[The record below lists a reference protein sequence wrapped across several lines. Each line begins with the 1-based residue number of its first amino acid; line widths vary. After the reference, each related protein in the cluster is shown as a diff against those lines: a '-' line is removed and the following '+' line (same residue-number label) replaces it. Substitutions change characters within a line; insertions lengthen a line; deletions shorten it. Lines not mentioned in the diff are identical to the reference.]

1 MVGDALSDY
10 DVGWVNRRRLP
21 FRAAA
26 LLICSRCLTVVK
38 TFSAAAGERR
48 DSPLVVAAK
57 VGSLGPRLIGSIL
70 AVSTLVGTGMLVN
83 MAQAAASPELV
94 ALLEDV
100 RTADGYRYGTTDD
113 QGVGMDT
120 AKIVPGPPGTGYL
133 AVYHHLI
140 GGAFNVRLATSTDLL
155 NWHYVATLETDA
167 SQPTIAE
174 LSGGGFLVAYEKT
187 GRGAACGGSGSCL
200 AFQHYPSLDALLA
213 GAEARSVAVNR
224 TLSACN
230 EGTPNIYAAT
240 LHPDL
245 DHSIINVGFHY
256 FKGCDVDRQATGTLT
271 NFSSWKTQADANLNT
286 LFTNLGTIGGNVGDR
301 DALLHQGRPYSLVE
315 GQDRKNDFGTWRPYL
330 FDRTANSLT
339 RLELQTQGASTSF
352 GNPTYTELE
361 LPRGDRGFVSTQFIF
376 SEGAAP
382 GEAGPLFYYRA
393 FPTQPA
399 ADTTPPTVTITQP
412 APGASVQRRSTVT
425 IKATASDSS
434 GITKVAF
441 LVNGALTCVSPFAP
455 YACAWTVPNRTGTH
469 SLRAEATDGAGNV
482 SSSTVTVTSR

>member
-1 MVGDALSDY
+1 M
-10 DVGWVNRRRLP
+10 
-21 FRAAA
+21 
-26 LLICSRCLTVVK
+26 LL
-38 TFSAAAGERR
+38 
-48 DSPLVVAAK
+48 
-57 VGSLGPRLIGSIL
+57 
-70 AVSTLVGTGMLVN
+70 GTGMLMN
-83 MAQAAASPELV
+83 LPHAGASPELA

-100 RTADGYRYGTTDD
+100 RTAEGRRYGTTDD

-120 AKIVPGPPGTGYL
+120 AKIVPAPSGERYL

-155 NWHYVATLETDA
+155 HWHYVATLENDA

-174 LSGGGFLVAYEKT
+174 LSDGGFLVAYEKT

-200 AFQHYPSLDALLA
+200 AFQHYPNLDALLA
-213 GAEARSVAVNR
+213 GAEDRSVTVNR

-256 FKGCDVDRQATGTLT
+256 FRGCDVDRQAIGTLT

-301 DALLHQGRPYSLVE
+301 DAFLYQGRPYSLVE
-315 GQDRKNDFGTWRPYL
+315 AQDKKNDFGTWRPYL
-330 FDRTANSLT
+330 YDRTANSLT
-339 RLELQTQGASTSF
+339 RLELRTHAPGIPPERPSTSF
-352 GNPTYTELE
+352 GNPTYTQLR
-361 LPRGDRGFVSTQFIF
+361 LPGPERKWGFVSTQFIF

-382 GEAGPLFYYRA
+382 GEAGPLFYYRS

-399 ADTTPPTVTITQP
+399 ADTPPTVTITQP
-412 APGASVQRRSTVT
+412 AQGETVLRRSTVT
-425 IKATASDSS
+425 IKATASDDS
-434 GITKVAF
+434 GIAKVAF
-441 LVNGALTCVSPFAP
+441 FVNDTLRCVSPFAP
-455 YACAWTVPNRTGTH
+455 YACAWTVPNTSRVTYT
-469 SLRAEATDGAGNV
+469 LRAEATDAEGDV

>member
-1 MVGDALSDY
+1 M
-10 DVGWVNRRRLP
+10 
-21 FRAAA
+21 
-26 LLICSRCLTVVK
+26 
-38 TFSAAAGERR
+38 
-48 DSPLVVAAK
+48 
-57 VGSLGPRLIGSIL
+57 L
-70 AVSTLVGTGMLVN
+70 AVCMLLGTVMLVN
-83 MAQAAASPELV
+83 MPRSAASPELL
-94 ALLEDV
+94 ALLGDV
-100 RTADGYRYGTTDD
+100 TTADGHRYGTTDD

-120 AKIVPGPPGTGYL
+120 AKIIPGPPGTGYL

-155 NWHYVATLETDA
+155 HWHYVGTLENDA

-174 LSGGGFLVAYEKT
+174 LSDGGFLVAYEKT

-200 AFQHYPSLDALLA
+200 AFQHYPGLDALLA
-213 GAEARSVAVNR
+213 GSEARSVAVNR

-256 FKGCDVDRQATGTLT
+256 FKGCDVDREAIGTLT
-271 NFSSWKTQADANLNT
+271 NFSSWKAQADANLNS

-301 DALLHQGRPYSLVE
+301 DAFLHQGRPYSLVE
-315 GQDRKNDFGTWRPYL
+315 AQDTKNDFGTWRPYL

-339 RLELQTQGASTSF
+339 RLELQTHGGSSSF

-361 LPRGDRGFVSTQFIF
+361 LPGGDRGFVSTQFIF
-376 SEGAAP
+376 SEGAAK
-382 GEAGPLFYYRA
+382 GEAGPLLYYRR

-399 ADTTPPTVTITQP
+399 ADDTPPTVTITQP
-412 APGASVQRRSTVT
+412 APGATVQRRSTVT
-425 IKATASDSS
+425 IKATASDGS

-441 LVNGALTCVSPFAP
+441 TVNGVLTCVSPFAP
-455 YACAWTVPNRTGTH
+455 YACTWTVPNRTGTH
-469 SLRAEATDGAGNV
+469 TLRAEATDAAGNV
-482 SSSTVTVTSR
+482 SSSSVTVASR